1 MIQNIPDQLNAE
13 IVLGTISNIKEA
25 VNWLSYTYLYIRMR
39 RNPDLY
45 GVSTEDLNEDQ
56 TLIRTRMNLIHTS
69 AIRLVKA
76 GMIKYDKKSGALLAT
91 ALGKVASHYYIKCDS
106 MQVYNDELKPQ
117 MSNIDL
123 FRLFAL
129 SKEFENIPIREN
141 EKIELERFVDRVPIP
156 IKGGIDETATKINI
170 LL

>member
-45 GVSTEDLNEDQ
+45 GVSNEDLNEDQ

-106 MQVYNDELKPQ
+106 M
-117 MSNIDL
+117 
-123 FRLFAL
+123 
-129 SKEFENIPIREN
+129 
-141 EKIELERFVDRVPIP
+141 
-156 IKGGIDETATKINI
+156 
-170 LL
+170 